1 MYFFTHSLWGFKRQH
16 SFLLLLLSKN
26 QGRHDKTCAFIERT
40 LCKVP
45 NPHSSCN
52 ARSCTPFRTY
62 GKTHKPCFSRHVA
75 KGVQSRALKRSYAT
89 LVVRMIQHW
98 YCVLIILSLV
108 IVLTLRLHYVSAS
121 RPLKCTF
128 GTFIEWLRGYAP
140 TSSTIQHTLRLPIAY
155 SQTPKST
162 QNT

>member
-1 MYFFTHSLWGFKRQH
+1 MGCIIVSVQGNPPQHTTHTNIFVFNVVCNHLGVVVNVHCTFIVCVQETTQKPH
-16 SFLLLLLSKN
+16 VALVLN

-98 YCVLIILSLV
+98 YCVL
-108 IVLTLRLHYVSAS
+108 
-121 RPLKCTF
+121 
-128 GTFIEWLRGYAP
+128 
-140 TSSTIQHTLRLPIAY
+140 
-155 SQTPKST
+155 
-162 QNT
+162 